1 MNDAKAGNNVPMSF
15 PNDRPQI
22 TQRVRPMTDRHIR
35 AMLRGATAAKIL
47 NGWQGPH
54 LFERSYCIAPSNAAA
69 AERPL
74 ADVISYCEAL
84 AAAGIEPL
92 FRESEPLM

>member
-1 MNDAKAGNNVPMSF
+1 GRAHRGPAPAAS
-15 PNDRPQI
+15 RPV
-22 TQRVRPMTDRHIR
+22 QRVHERPPSREALRNGEPQKWSLMNDRHIR

-54 LFERSYCIAPSNAAA
+54 LFERSYCIAPRNAAA

-74 ADVISYCEAL
+74 ADVISYCESL
-84 AAAGIEPL
+84 ATA
-92 FRESEPLM
+92 

>member
-1 MNDAKAGNNVPMSF
+1 
-15 PNDRPQI
+15 
-22 TQRVRPMTDRHIR
+22 MTDREIR
-35 AMLRGATAAKIL
+35 ALLRGATAARIL

-54 LFERSYCIAPSNAAA
+54 LAERSYCIAPMNAAA

-74 ADVISYCEAL
+74 DDVISYCRSL
-84 AAAGIEPL
+84 LTAGIQPL

>member
-1 MNDAKAGNNVPMSF
+1 
-15 PNDRPQI
+15 
-22 TQRVRPMTDRHIR
+22 MTDRHIR

-54 LFERSYCIAPSNAAA
+54 LLEHSYCIAPRDAAA

-74 ADVISYCEAL
+74 ADVISYCESL
-84 AAAGIEPL
+84 ATAGVQPL